1 MSKKKYLIN
10 PDHLFIWFSIYLITA
25 IPAYYRIY
33 HTIPIGLIV
42 VLILEEI
49 ASYYILDDKM
59 LDMYMKRAKHQSTI
73 LVVLVISVLIA
84 ITGFIWLFLNEWKLG
99 VIIVGADVLSQS
111 IKRIIDKKKS
121 SRDT

>member
-1 MSKKKYLIN
+1 M
-10 PDHLFIWFSIYLITA
+10 
-25 IPAYYRIY
+25 
-33 HTIPIGLIV
+33 
-42 VLILEEI
+42 LILEEI

-99 VIIVGADVLSQS
+99 VIIVGADVLSHS